1 MIGDRFCNF
10 AALYRPPNQSQ
21 DEFETSHN
29 FEMTLETLA
38 QKGYF
43 VTTVIGDLRILIRKK
58 APSNKIPALTKSRN
72 MDIYVVST
80 SNQLFIRGS
89 STNTKFSKNKVVA
102 GKTPFFVT
110 GPFCTHHS
118 TCLNIG
124 F

>member
-1 MIGDRFCNF
+1 MIGDKLCNF
-10 AALYRPPNQSQ
+10 VALYRPPNQSQ

-43 VTTVIGDLRILIRKK
+43 VTTVIGDLRILIGKK

-72 MDIYVVST
+72 MDICVVST

-89 STNTKFSKNKVVA
+89 
-102 GKTPFFVT
+102 
-110 GPFCTHHS
+110 
-118 TCLNIG
+118 
-124 F
+124 